1 MGDGGNLPQSLP
13 FDFNK
18 YNKRTKEQS
27 EGQGNKKEERKRKEG
42 CIELEKWENQY
53 PLQSEAQRNQSQ
65 FWSAPPELRQ
75 N

>member
-13 FDFNK
+13 FDFKK

-42 CIELEKWENQY
+42 CTELEQWETNIHCNQKLRGIRANSGVH
-53 PLQSEAQRNQSQ
+53 PQS
-65 FWSAPPELRQ
+65 
-75 N
+75 